1 MSDHAATSTGLPNL
15 KLAMWLF
22 LASDCL
28 LFGALISTYV
38 LYRGASTVGPYPA
51 DVFDIP
57 FTSVSSFVL
66 LASSLTMVLA
76 LAAIQ
81 RGDVGRSRV
90 WLLATALLGMAFLGG
105 QVYEFTT
112 FVHEG
117 LTLKTNVFGTS
128 FYVLTGFHGTHVAV
142 GVLMLLTLF
151 TLSFA
156 GKITQDSSMTVELVG
171 LYWHFVD
178 IVWIVIFTVVYLI
191 PTGNPGGGLGRAWPR
206 RTSTTREPEVR
217 ARAHAGRHP
226 GPKEYIRIAI
236 ILAAITAAG
245 GRHLL
250 HRGVQGDPRP
260 APVLLLVRQVHASSS
275 CGSCTSSSTAG
286 RTRASS

>member
-1 MSDHAATSTGLPNL
+1 MATVEHTEAVDEHAATSTGLPHL

-38 LYRGASTVGPYPA
+38 LYRGASVEGPFPA

-57 FTSVSSFVL
+57 YTSVSSFVL
-66 LASSLTMVLA
+66 LANSLTMV
-76 LAAIQ
+76 Q
-81 RGDVGRSRV
+81 RGDVGRSRI
-90 WLLATALLGMAFLGG
+90 WLLATALLGMTFLGG

-112 FVHEG
+112 FVEEG

-151 TLSFA
+151 ALSY
-156 GKITQDSSMTVELVG
+156 GGRITQRNAMTVELVG

-191 PTGNPGGGLGRAWPR
+191 PTGNP
-206 RTSTTREPEVR
+206 
-217 ARAHAGRHP
+217 P
-226 GPKEYIRIAI
+226 G
-236 ILAAITAAG
+236 
-245 GRHLL
+245 
-250 HRGVQGDPRP
+250 
-260 APVLLLVRQVHASSS
+260 AS
-275 CGSCTSSSTAG
+275 
-286 RTRASS
+286 